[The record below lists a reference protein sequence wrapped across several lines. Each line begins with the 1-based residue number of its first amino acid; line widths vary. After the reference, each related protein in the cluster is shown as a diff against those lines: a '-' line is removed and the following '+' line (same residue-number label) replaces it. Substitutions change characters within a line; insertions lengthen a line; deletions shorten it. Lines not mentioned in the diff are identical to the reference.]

1 MTNTPVVVIGG
12 GAAGMMAALAARQTG
27 AQVTLV
33 EPNEKLGRKLY
44 ITGKGRCNLT
54 NNTTP
59 QGVLDH
65 VPRNGRF
72 LYSAVTRFPPA
83 AVMAYFEKLGVPL
96 KTERGG
102 YAFFPLFRPGG
113 RCHRRPVFC
122 PEAAGGCPA
131 PGPGRA
137 SAPGKR
143 PGCGGDGGGRAP
155 ARRGGGHRHRRPV
168 LPGHWL
174 HRGRI
179 LAGGGGRAHHCLP
192 PPLPGPPGG
201 EGGHLRPNAG
211 PLPEKRDPHLEEP
224 EEQGGLPGAGGD
236 AVHPL
241 RPLWPPGAQR
251 QRPRQLGQG
260 HIHRCH

>member
-83 AVMAYFEKLGVPL
+83 AVMAYFGRTGRPPENR
-96 KTERGG
+96 TGG
-102 YAFFPLFRPGG
+102 TRFSLFRPGG
-113 RCHRRPVFC
+113 RCHRRLF
-122 PEAAGGCPA
+122 
-131 PGPGRA
+131 
-137 SAPGKR
+137 
-143 PGCGGDGGGRAP
+143 
-155 ARRGGGHRHRRPV
+155 
-168 LPGHWL
+168 LP
-174 HRGRI
+174 
-179 LAGGGGRAHHCLP
+179 
-192 PPLPGPPGG
+192 
-201 EGGHLRPNAG
+201 
-211 PLPEKRDPHLEEP
+211 
-224 EEQGGLPGAGGD
+224 
-236 AVHPL
+236 
-241 RPLWPPGAQR
+241 
-251 QRPRQLGQG
+251 
-260 HIHRCH
+260 